1 MSILSAATLRSWDR
15 RQDARMVSR
24 TVRGAGDSSVRKR
37 SRLAATAFWA
47 GGDSLL
53 GDTGVGAKPIP
64 KTALFAGPP
73 TPPAPPGG
81 SPRVRAEGIPS
92 PHDRRWQPSSRVSL
106 GGGQTGCL
114 RLRRHRTNAGVAC
127 LVLLLAGRSGSH
139 LRRYLDE
146 CSR

>member
-1 MSILSAATLRSWDR
+1 
-15 RQDARMVSR
+15 MVSR
-24 TVRGAGDSSVRKR
+24 TVRGSGDSSVRKR

-73 TPPAPPGG
+73 NASCPARRVTTCLGG
-81 SPRVRAEGIPS
+81 GVPS
-92 PHDRRWQPSSRVSL
+92 PHDRRWQLSSRVSP

-114 RLRRHRTNAGVAC
+114 RLRRHRTDAGVAC
-127 LVLLLAGRSGSH
+127 LVLLLAGRGGSH
-139 LRRYLDE
+139 LRR
-146 CSR
+146 